1 MPATRVEEG
10 ALLQRLCYQV
20 SYGKDDK
27 GFAGLGHNFST
38 GWTGFEGWVEAEVDG
53 KDRRMEGRKP
63 VSGTLNAE
71 RSTLNAEVGIRQ

>member
-1 MPATRVEEG
+1 MYIADG
-10 ALLQRLCYQV
+10 WLLLGSLSVYDVLFMLV
-20 SYGKDDK
+20 S
-27 GFAGLGHNFST
+27 
-38 GWTGFEGWVEAEVDG
+38 VVDG